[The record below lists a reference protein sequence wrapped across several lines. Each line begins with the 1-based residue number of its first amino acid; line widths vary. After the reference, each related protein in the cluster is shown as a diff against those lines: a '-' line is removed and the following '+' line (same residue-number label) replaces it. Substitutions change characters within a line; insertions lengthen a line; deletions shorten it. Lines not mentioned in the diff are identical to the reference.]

1 MFIPSINHVFSL
13 FSILTIYGKFRTDLL
28 TEMAPHAGQ
37 RFRNERRMVSLS
49 VERIGYF
56 QHIAGTEFHAKAAP
70 LASVLDDINIC
81 RWCQIFFPIKGFSPH
96 LHWHDRTF
104 SNNRFTCNWPRTFPL
119 SHLPLRL
126 GQKKEVIF
134 LEVCPKTANFLR
146 KQSFTQSHPFGA
158 GSRSPIPVSGSF
170 DLLDRIF
177 IIFKQSLYHS

>member
-28 TEMAPHAGQ
+28 TEMAPHTGQ

-56 QHIAGTEFHAKAAP
+56 QHIPGTEFHAKATP

-104 SNNRFTCNWPRTFPL
+104 SNNSFTCNWPRTFPL

-126 GQKKEVIF
+126 GKKRGDISGRLSENGQFSSEAKLHSV
-134 LEVCPKTANFLR
+134 PPLR
-146 KQSFTQSHPFGA
+146 GGF
-158 GSRSPIPVSGSF
+158 PVSNPCV
-170 DLLDRIF
+170 RF
-177 IIFKQSLYHS
+177 I